1 MQVYLYDFLRFYCS
15 FNNIKELK
23 KQLIICF
30 EPKEINI
37 ILNNLGKKVQINVIR
52 DVGNAYENE
61 IIINKRQRLY
71 FDTLGIF
78 NKNIKVIKEKIINTN
93 LCNFIEFYFGIFAD
107 SYELY
112 RKLREY
118 YLNLGYSNQILQETF
133 NDFCNNLNKQVEIKV
148 CKINNHYIYSFTL
161 NNFEHYEFESISEFK

>member
-1 MQVYLYDFLRFYCS
+1 MEKL
-15 FNNIKELK
+15 IK
-23 KQLIICF
+23 
-30 EPKEINI
+30 
-37 ILNNLGKKVQINVIR
+37 
-52 DVGNAYENE
+52 
-61 IIINKRQRLY
+61 
-71 FDTLGIF
+71 
-78 NKNIKVIKEKIINTN
+78 TN
-93 LCNFIEFYFGIFAD
+93 LANFIEFYFGIFAD

-118 YLNLGYSNQILQETF
+118 YLNLGYSNQVLQETF